1 MNALLAISRAIDAVN
16 SVFGRICEY
25 LVLFVCFISAGNALM
40 RYLFNYSSNAYLE
53 IQWYMFG
60 GIVLLGGAFTFLRNE
75 HVRVDVL
82 YSHLSDRGRIFVDLF
97 GIIVFLMPAAA
108 ILSWMSWP
116 FFFTSFRSGEVS
128 MNAGGLILWPAKLLL
143 PVGFTLLLFQAFSE
157 LVKRLAALQ
166 GVITLDTKYEKPL
179 Q

>member
-1 MNALLAISRAIDAVN
+1 VI
-16 SVFGRICEY
+16 
-25 LVLFVCFISAGNALM
+25 
-40 RYLFNYSSNAYLE
+40 
-53 IQWYMFG
+53 
-60 GIVLLGGAFTFLRNE
+60 
-75 HVRVDVL
+75 
-82 YSHLSDRGRIFVDLF
+82 YSHLSDRGRLFVDLF
-97 GIIVFLMPAAA
+97 GIIVFLIPAAA

-157 LVKRLAALQ
+157 LIKRIAALQ

>member
-1 MNALLAISRAIDAVN
+1 MVHVR
-16 SVFGRICEY
+16 
-25 LVLFVCFISAGNALM
+25 
-40 RYLFNYSSNAYLE
+40 
-53 IQWYMFG
+53 

-82 YSHLSDRGRIFVDLF
+82 YSHLSDRGRLFVDLF
-97 GIIVFLMPAAA
+97 GIIFFLTPAAA

-143 PVGFTLLLFQAFSE
+143 PMGFTLLLFQALSE
-157 LVKRLAALQ
+157 LVKRIAALQ
-166 GVITLDTKYEKPL
+166 GLIVLDTKYEKPL